1 MKATAKQLPSLI
13 FTNRFQKMSLKK
25 TILNQIHKNLNARM
39 VNFAGWEMPVQY
51 TSIIDEHLAVRSKAG
66 IFDVSHMG
74 QILISGKD
82 SILFLE
88 KITPNYVE
96 NQKIKQVRY
105 NAILNH
111 KGGIKDDITIFRES
125 EDKFLIIVNAS
136 NIEKI
141 WNYLLQESKSYKNL
155 ILNNLSDDLSM
166 IAIQGPEA
174 EKYAIEVFPNFKD
187 IIKNLKYY
195 HFDKIYFQDEEIKI
209 ARTGYTGEDGFE
221 IIAKNNTIVPLWE
234 NFIKLNIKPCG
245 LGARDSLRLE
255 ALYPLYGHEL
265 NEDRTPIE
273 SGIGWIVKEKEMEYY
288 GKKLLINQKKNNPE
302 NIIVPFILEENGI
315 PREGYK
321 VFYSNSNKDEFLGTV
336 QSGVYSPILKK
347 GIGTAFLPYSFKE
360 NQNEIF
366 IEIRDKKIKA
376 KINKGAFV
384 KGTAG
389 QKK

>member
-1 MKATAKQLPSLI
+1 
-13 FTNRFQKMSLKK
+13 MSLKK

>member
-1 MKATAKQLPSLI
+1 M
-13 FTNRFQKMSLKK
+13 NLKK
-25 TILNQIHKNLNARM
+25 TILNQVHKNLKARM
-39 VNFAGWEMPVQY
+39 IDFAGWEMPVQY
-51 TSIIDEHLAVRSKAG
+51 TSIIDEHLAVRNEVG

-74 QILISGKD
+74 QISISGKD

-125 EDKFLIIVNAS
+125 EENFLIIVNAS

-141 WNYLLQESKSYKNL
+141 WNYLLQESKLYKNL
-155 ILNNLSDDLSM
+155 KLNNLSDELSM

-174 EKYAIEVFPNFKD
+174 EKYTLEVFPEFKE
-187 IIKNLKYY
+187 IIINLKYY
-195 HFDKIYFQDEEIKI
+195 HFDQLKFQKEEIKI

-221 IIAKNNTIVPLWE
+221 IIAKNDIIIPIWE
-234 NFIKLNIKPCG
+234 NFIKLNTKPCG

-255 ALYPLYGHEL
+255 AFYPLYGHEL

-273 SGIGWIVKEKEMEYY
+273 SGIGWIVKEKEMDYH
-288 GKKLLINQKKNNPE
+288 GKNILINQKKNNPQ

-315 PREGYK
+315 PREGYR
-321 VFYSNSNKDEFLGTV
+321 VFYSNSNKEEIIGTV

-360 NQNEIF
+360 NQKEIF
-366 IEIRDKKIKA
+366 IEIRDKKVKA
-376 KINKGAFV
+376 KINQGAFV